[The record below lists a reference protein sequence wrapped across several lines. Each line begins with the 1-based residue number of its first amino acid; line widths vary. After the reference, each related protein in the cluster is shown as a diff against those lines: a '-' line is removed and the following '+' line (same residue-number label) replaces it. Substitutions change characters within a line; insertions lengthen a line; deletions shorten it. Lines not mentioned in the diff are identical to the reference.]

1 MDDTSA
7 STQQALPVVD
17 RELDWAVDPI
27 LGLVRS
33 LLQAHPEIG
42 SAAVYQINAQIN
54 AQPSNSPVRVLL
66 IDDHPLVRAGYR
78 YLLHCTRRLQVVA
91 EASSAAAGYRRYL
104 EGEVDVIVLDL
115 SLPGAGGLEVLRR
128 IRHRDET
135 RQSKVLIVSM
145 HDEPAMIERALA
157 LGANGYLCKRSNPE
171 MLVEAVSTVARGE
184 TFIDPSYAKAAKPAA
199 EVPGKAGLKSLNERE
214 FEIFRQL
221 AEGRSVDLIAS
232 SLSLSAK
239 TVANYGTAIRSKLRL
254 ENRAAMARMAMAAG
268 IVSPA

>member
-1 MDDTSA
+1 MDDTSIPA
-7 STQQALPVVD
+7 QAALPTVD
-17 RELDWAVDPI
+17 QDLDWAVDPV

-33 LLQAHPEIG
+33 LLLAHPEIG
-42 SAAVYQINAQIN
+42 SAMY
-54 AQPSNSPVRVLL
+54 QPSNSPVHLSPVRVLL

-78 YLLHCTRRLQVVA
+78 YLLHCTRRLQVAA

-104 EGEVDVIVLDL
+104 EGAIDVVVLDL

-128 IRHRDET
+128 IRHRDEA
-135 RQSKVLIVSM
+135 RKSKVLIVSM

-171 MLVEAVSTVARGE
+171 MLVEAVNAVARGE
-184 TFIDPSYAKAAKPAA
+184 TFIDPAYAKAMKPAA
-199 EVPGKAGLKSLNERE
+199 EAQSQVGLKSLNERE